1 MSIASRATSA
11 YEHLQQHST
20 HPLIPDGK
28 AADIARTAVR
38 LAALLGIDPAHV
50 QPNRSWNS
58 LELPLAPLTLHA
70 HDLDEK
76 QQVYTFSYRDPAF
89 DDEPFFLLGPCP
101 VCRAMVPIAEVRS
114 LADLGAFLTQ
124 GPAQLSDSRRLPDSY
139 PDEFDRDPAH
149 SSTCPF
155 REGES

>member
-1 MSIASRATSA
+1 MSIASRAASA
-11 YEHLQQHST
+11 YEQLQRHST
-20 HPLIPDGK
+20 HPLMPDSK
-28 AADIARTAVR
+28 AADVARAAVR

-58 LELPLAPLTLHA
+58 LVLPLAPLTLYA
-70 HDLDEK
+70 SDPEDE
-76 QQVYTFSYRDPAF
+76 QQVYTFSYLNPVY

-101 VCRAMVPIAEVRS
+101 VCGAMVPLAEVRS
-114 LADLGAFLTQ
+114 LADLGAFLRQ
-124 GPAQLSDSRRLPDSY
+124 GLAPLPDNGMLPDSY

>member
-1 MSIASRATSA
+1 MSIASRAASA
-11 YEHLQQHST
+11 HEQLRRHST
-20 HPLIPDGK
+20 HPLIPDSK
-28 AADIARTAVR
+28 AANIAKAAAR
-38 LAALLGIDPAHV
+38 LAALLGIDPAYV

-70 HDLDEK
+70 SDPDDE
-76 QQVYTFSYRDPAF
+76 QQVYTFSYRDPLY

-101 VCRAMVPIAEVRS
+101 ICDAMVPLAEVRS
-114 LADLGAFLTQ
+114 LADLGTFLSQ
-124 GPAQLSDSRRLPDSY
+124 GPAPLLDNGMLPGSY

-149 SSTCPF
+149 SSNCPF